1 MLNAQVIQLPQQSVE
16 HDHAYHQ
23 IILGVQGRA
32 EFEVEGRGD
41 LVSNRLG
48 CLIPSS
54 LSHAFCGVDQNEILV
69 LNVPV
74 DEQVQTPESIDEL
87 ESKCLSEIFD
97 KSGFFRVDPRIQQL
111 LQLSAKEM
119 RAYPNDENLAR
130 SFGVCLLQL
139 LTKRITQSTQQRR
152 SNSRLNMDVLD
163 SYIDA
168 NLNQKMLVRDLALLA
183 CMSPSHFF
191 SVFREETGVTPNQ
204 YITRKRLEHAK
215 YLLEC
220 TGLPLI
226 DVSVQTGFSSQSAF
240 AHVFKQYTDVT
251 PRQYRLKH

>member
-23 IILGVQGRA
+23 LILGVQGRA

-74 DEQVQTPESIDEL
+74 DEQGSESIADL
-87 ESKCLSEIFD
+87 ESRCASVIFD
-97 KSGFFRVDPRIQQL
+97 KSGFFNVDQPVQQL

-119 RAYPNDENLAR
+119 RAYPEDAGLAR

-139 LTKRITQSTQQRR
+139 LTKRITRCAEERR
-152 SNSRLNMDVLD
+152 SNKRLNMSVLD
-163 SYIDA
+163 AYIDS
-168 NLNQKMLVRDLALLA
+168 NLNRKMLVRDLALLA

-191 SVFREETGVTPNQ
+191 SVFREEMGVTPNQ
-204 YITRKRLEHAK
+204 YITRKRLDHAK
-215 YLLEC
+215 YLLER
-220 TGLPLI
+220 TGLPLS

-240 AHVFKQYTDVT
+240 AHVFKQYIAMT

>member
-16 HDHAYHQ
+16 HDHGYHQ

-32 EFEVEGRGD
+32 EFEVEGHGD
-41 LVSNRLG
+41 LVSNNLG

-69 LNVPV
+69 LNVPA
-74 DEQVQTPESIDEL
+74 DEQPSDSMSEL
-87 ESKCLSEIFD
+87 ESNCSTLIFD
-97 KSGFFRVDPRIQQL
+97 KSGFFKVDPRVQQL

-119 RAYPNDENLAR
+119 RAYPQDEGLAR

-139 LTKRITQSTQQRR
+139 LTRRITQCTQERR
-152 SNSRLNMDVLD
+152 ANKRLNMDALD
-163 SYIDA
+163 AYIDS
-168 NLNQKMLVRDLALLA
+168 NLNQKMLVRDLALLT
-183 CMSPSHFF
+183 CLSPSHFF
-191 SVFREETGVTPNQ
+191 SVFREEMGVTPNQ
-204 YITRKRLEHAK
+204 YITSKRLEHAK
-215 YLLEC
+215 YLLES
-220 TGLPLI
+220 TRMPLI

-240 AHVFKQYTDVT
+240 AHVFKQYIDMT

>member
-16 HDHAYHQ
+16 HDHSYHQ

-32 EFEVEGRGD
+32 EFEVGGHGD
-41 LVSNRLG
+41 LVSNDLG

-69 LNVPV
+69 LNVPT
-74 DEQVQTPESIDEL
+74 DEQPSDSIGEL
-87 ESKCLSEIFD
+87 EANCLSLIFD
-97 KSGFFRVDPRIQQL
+97 KSGFFKVDPRIQQL

-119 RAYPNDENLAR
+119 RAYPQDEGLAR

-139 LTKRITQSTQQRR
+139 LTRRITQCAQERR
-152 SNSRLNMDVLD
+152 ASKRLNMDVLD
-163 SYIDA
+163 AYINS
-168 NLNQKMLVRDLALLA
+168 NLNQKMLVRDLAMLA

-191 SVFREETGVTPNQ
+191 SVFREEVGVTPNQ
-204 YITRKRLEHAK
+204 YITSKRLEHAK
-215 YLLEC
+215 YLLES

-240 AHVFKQYTDVT
+240 ANVFKQYIAMT

>member
-41 LVSNRLG
+41 LVSNQLG

-69 LNVPV
+69 LNVPA
-74 DEQVQTPESIDEL
+74 DEQSSDSVSEL
-87 ESKCLSEIFD
+87 ESSCSSLIFD
-97 KSGFFRVDPRIQQL
+97 KSGFFQVDPRVQQL

-119 RAYPNDENLAR
+119 RAYPKDESLAQ
-130 SFGVCLLQL
+130 SFGICLLQL
-139 LTKRITQSTQQRR
+139 LTKRVTQRAQERR
-152 SNSRLNMDVLD
+152 TNKRLNRDVLD
-163 SYIDA
+163 AYIDS
-168 NLNQKMLVRDLALLA
+168 NLNQKMLVRDLAMLA

-191 SVFREETGVTPNQ
+191 SVFREEMGVTPNQ
-204 YITRKRLEHAK
+204 YITKKRLEHAK
-215 YLLEC
+215 YLLQT

-240 AHVFKQYTDVT
+240 ATVFKQYLDMT
-251 PRQYRLKH
+251 PRQYRLSH